1 MDAESNV
8 DDVVVR
14 LAASAY
20 LGRFTGASRIHSESD
35 LRLWFV
41 WCAERE
47 LAPLAVSRAQVESY
61 VRWMQEI
68 RRFKPSTVSR
78 RMAVVTGFY
87 RTCVID
93 RVLEHSPADY
103 VRRPHVPNES
113 PVLGL
118 AHLQFEALLAAA
130 RESDNPFDLALVAML
145 GLLGLRISEA
155 SRADVHDIGEEHG
168 HRVILVHGKGGKDTL
183 APLPPAVDGHW
194 TGLSPTGYPDRCC

>member
-1 MDAESNV
+1 M
-8 DDVVVR
+8 
-14 LAASAY
+14 
-20 LGRFTGASRIHSESD
+20 
-35 LRLWFV
+35 
-41 WCAERE
+41 
-47 LAPLAVSRAQVESY
+47 
-61 VRWMQEI
+61 RWMQEI